1 MEKELDLK
9 KLEDVKVTFG
19 KHAFAT
25 KIMYCDRCNIKM
37 KKVKMDVFVS
47 EEVRVRLNIFRCPKC
62 KEEMLGL
69 DEAKKLDRALI
80 INRLLSDNYSFG
92 FKRKLSYD
100 GANYIFRLP
109 TELARGK
116 LTEVRILPIE
126 SNEALIRW

>member
-1 MEKELDLK
+1 MKKELDLE
-9 KLEDVKVTFG
+9 KLEDVKITFG

-25 KIMYCDRCNIKM
+25 KVMYCDKCDITM
-37 KKVKMDVFVS
+37 KKVNMDVFVS
-47 EEVRVRLNIFRCPKC
+47 SDVKVKLNVFRCPKC

-80 INRLLSDNYSFG
+80 INRFLSDNYSFG

-109 TELARGK
+109 NELTKGK
-116 LTEVRILPIE
+116 HTEVSILPIE